1 MKSKVFYLLIVL
13 LLAVAGCADNS
24 GSSSNGGTQSAGDGT
39 LGGQTTAN
47 IKEYFTAG
55 SGSTAAVNAKV
66 LYRDNSH
73 RNDFEQDDDIEGVR
87 LFFRYEDNTTSE
99 AVYNINGQEYHAI
112 VDDMVYAG
120 HNWIGLELEQLY
132 NVNGRPDYAASRND
146 RIGLVNIKTGEV
158 IVMEN
163 QVFSRCQDLET
174 LEVLGN
180 NKAYFICENS
190 AYTLDLGTKEIVQ
203 VGASKNDKFDDSF
216 TVLFA
221 DGTGVYQME
230 REYNRPNDIRFI
242 DDDSVVT
249 VNGDLTELPVKYFKD
264 ENDNI
269 LYFKDNRLYNLSLE
283 DGVLAAADLNL
294 ELPATALGPV
304 RNEDDAT
311 AKFISRQVMV
321 SDTAFYVYDVVAD
334 TITETPW
341 NNIDFNTM
349 RPFIENSEDAEEHIF
364 FGENGIAYVY
374 GRSIIKYIP
383 YVENA
388 EPKTVALPED
398 INIAD
403 YEIDDITL
411 IGDVLYFQLEGRGSE
426 RETFYRADVSQDI
439 ISAEEYTGDKTI
451 MKVIDI
457 DITVTTPEDNTG
469 SDTGDNNDNQ
479 GNTGSDTGS
488 NNGNQGNTGSD
499 TGDNNGNQGGNTGS
513 DTGSNNGNQGGNT
526 DTGSNGNNTETPV
539 M

>member
-73 RNDFEQDDDIEGVR
+73 RNDFEQGDDIEGVR

-120 HNWIGLELEQLY
+120 HNWIGIELEQLY
-132 NVNGRPDYAASRND
+132 DVNGRPDYAASRND

-163 QVFSRCQDLET
+163 PVFARCQDLET

-242 DDDSVVT
+242 DNDSVVT
-249 VNGDLTELPVKYFKD
+249 VNGDITELPVKYFKD
-264 ENDNI
+264 ANDNI
-269 LYFKDNRLYNLSLE
+269 LYFLDNRLYNLLLE
-283 DGVLAAADLNL
+283 DGVLTAADSNL
-294 ELPATALGPV
+294 ELPAAALGPV

-311 AKFISRQVMV
+311 AKFISRQIMV
-321 SDTAFYVYDVVAD
+321 SDTAFYVYDVVAK

-349 RPFIENSEDAEEHIF
+349 RSFIENSEDAEEHIF
-364 FGENGIAYVY
+364 FGENGIAYVA
-374 GRSIIKYIP
+374 GNQIRYIA
-383 YVENA
+383 YAENA
-388 EPKTVALPED
+388 SPKTVTLPKRID
-398 INIAD
+398 TAN

-411 IGDVLYFQLEGRGSE
+411 IGDVLYFQLEGRRDE
-426 RETFYRADVSQDI
+426 RETFYRADVSKDI

-479 GNTGSDTGS
+479 GNTGSDTG
-488 NNGNQGNTGSD
+488 
-499 TGDNNGNQGGNTGS
+499 DNSGNQGGSTGSNTG
-513 DTGSNNGNQGGNT
+513 DNNGNQGGNT

>member
-24 GSSSNGGTQSAGDGT
+24 GSSNGGTQSAGDGT

-132 NVNGRPDYAASRND
+132 NVNGRPDAGGSRND
-146 RIGLVNIKTGEV
+146 RIGLVNIKTGEI

-163 QVFSRCQDLET
+163 AVFARCQDLET

-180 NKAYFICENS
+180 NKAYFLCENS
-190 AYTLDLGTKEIVQ
+190 AYSLDLGTKEVVQ
-203 VGASKNDKFDDSF
+203 IGSSKNDKFDDSYA
-216 TVLFA
+216 VIFA
-221 DGTGVYQME
+221 DGTGVYQPK
-230 REYNRPNDIRFI
+230 REYNRPSGIKFI
-242 DDDSVVT
+242 DNDSIVT
-249 VNGDLTELPVKYFKD
+249 GDITELPFKYFKN
-264 ENDNI
+264 EQDNI
-269 LYFKDNRLYNLSLE
+269 LYFKDNILYNLVLE
-283 DGVLAAADLNL
+283 NGALTAKNVNVDAIPL
-294 ELPATALGPV
+294 EAVGPV
-304 RNEDDAT
+304 RNEDDVT
-311 AKFISRQVMV
+311 AKFISRQIMV
-321 SDTAFYVYDVVAD
+321 SDTAFYVYDTVLNTV
-334 TITETPW
+334 TETLW
-341 NNIDFNTM
+341 NNTDFAYM
-349 RPFIENSEDAEEHIF
+349 KPFILNSEDAEEHIF
-364 FGENGIAYVY
+364 FGENGIAYVA
-374 GRSIIKYIP
+374 GNQIRYIA
-383 YVENA
+383 YAENTS
-388 EPKTVALPED
+388 PKTVTLPEGID
-398 INIAD
+398 TAN

-411 IGDVLYFQLEGRGSE
+411 IGNVLYFQLEERRSE
-426 RETFYRADVSQDI
+426 RETFYRADVSKDI

-469 SDTGDNNDNQ
+469 SDTG
-479 GNTGSDTGS
+479 
-488 NNGNQGNTGSD
+488 
-499 TGDNNGNQGGNTGS
+499 
-513 DTGSNNGNQGGNT
+513 SNNGNQGGNT

>member
-24 GSSSNGGTQSAGDGT
+24 DSSNGGTQSAGDGT

-66 LYRDNSH
+66 LYRDNNY

-99 AVYNINGQEYHAI
+99 AVYNINGHEYHAI

-132 NVNGRPDYAASRND
+132 NVNGRPDYAVSRND

-242 DDDSVVT
+242 DNDSVVT

-264 ENDNI
+264 ANDNI
-269 LYFKDNRLYNLSLE
+269 LYFLDNRLYNLSLK
-283 DGVLAAADLNL
+283 DGVLTAADSNL

-321 SDTAFYVYDVVAD
+321 SDTAFYVYDVVAK

-364 FGENGIAYVY
+364 FGENGIAYVA
-374 GRSIIKYIP
+374 GNQIRYIA
-383 YVENA
+383 YAENA
-388 EPKTVALPED
+388 SPKTVTLPEGID
-398 INIAD
+398 TAN

-411 IGDVLYFQLEGRGSE
+411 IGNVLYFQLEERRSE
-426 RETFYRADVSQDI
+426 RETYYRADVSQNI

-457 DITVTTPEDNTG
+457 DITITTPEDNTG
-469 SDTGDNNDNQ
+469 SN
-479 GNTGSDTGS
+479 
-488 NNGNQGNTGSD
+488 
-499 TGDNNGNQGGNTGS
+499 
-513 DTGSNNGNQGGNT
+513 TGSNNGNQGGNT
-526 DTGSNGNNTETPV
+526 DTGSNGNNTETPEPSV
-539 M
+539 I

>member
-1 MKSKVFYLLIVL
+1 
-13 LLAVAGCADNS
+13 
-24 GSSSNGGTQSAGDGT
+24 
-39 LGGQTTAN
+39 
-47 IKEYFTAG
+47 
-55 SGSTAAVNAKV
+55 
-66 LYRDNSH
+66 
-73 RNDFEQDDDIEGVR
+73 
-87 LFFRYEDNTTSE
+87 
-99 AVYNINGQEYHAI
+99 
-112 VDDMVYAG
+112 
-120 HNWIGLELEQLY
+120 
-132 NVNGRPDYAASRND
+132 
-146 RIGLVNIKTGEV
+146 
-158 IVMEN
+158 MEN
-163 QVFSRCQDLET
+163 AVFARCQDLET

-242 DDDSVVT
+242 DNDSVVT
-249 VNGDLTELPVKYFKD
+249 VNSELTELPVKYFKD

-269 LYFKDNRLYNLSLE
+269 LYFLDNRLYNLSLK
-283 DGVLAAADLNL
+283 DGVLTAADLNI
-294 ELPATALGPV
+294 ELPAAALGPV

-321 SDTAFYVYDVVAD
+321 SDTAFYVYDVMAD

-374 GRSIIKYIP
+374 GRNTIKYIP

-388 EPKTVALPED
+388 EPKTVALPEG
-398 INIAD
+398 INMAD

-411 IGDVLYFQLEGRGSE
+411 IGDVLYFQLEGRRDE
-426 RETFYRADVSQDI
+426 RETYYRADVSQDI
-439 ISAEEYTGDKTI
+439 ILAEEYTGDKTI

-457 DITVTTPEDNTG
+457 DITITTPEDNTG
-469 SDTGDNNDNQ
+469 SN
-479 GNTGSDTGS
+479 
-488 NNGNQGNTGSD
+488 
-499 TGDNNGNQGGNTGS
+499 TGDNNGNQGSTGS

>member
-73 RNDFEQDDDIEGVR
+73 RNDFEQGDDIEGVR

-120 HNWIGLELEQLY
+120 HNWIGIELEQLY
-132 NVNGRPDYAASRND
+132 DVNGRPDYAASRND

-163 QVFSRCQDLET
+163 PVFARCQDLET

-242 DDDSVVT
+242 DNDSVVT
-249 VNGDLTELPVKYFKD
+249 VNGDITELPVKYFKD
-264 ENDNI
+264 ANDNI
-269 LYFKDNRLYNLSLE
+269 LYFLDNRLYNLLLE
-283 DGVLAAADLNL
+283 DGVLTAADSNL
-294 ELPATALGPV
+294 ELPAAALGPV

-311 AKFISRQVMV
+311 AKFISRQIMV
-321 SDTAFYVYDVVAD
+321 SDTAFYVYDVVAK

-364 FGENGIAYVY
+364 FGENGIAYVA
-374 GRSIIKYIP
+374 GNQIRYIA
-383 YVENA
+383 YAENA
-388 EPKTVALPED
+388 SPKTVTLPKRID
-398 INIAD
+398 TAN

-411 IGDVLYFQLEGRGSE
+411 IGDVLYFQLEGRRDE
-426 RETFYRADVSQDI
+426 RETFYRADVSKDI

-469 SDTGDNNDNQ
+469 SNTGD
-479 GNTGSDTGS
+479 

-499 TGDNNGNQGGNTGS
+499 TGDNSGNQGGSTGSNTG
-513 DTGSNNGNQGGNT
+513 DNNGNQGGNT

>member
-24 GSSSNGGTQSAGDGT
+24 DSSNGGTQSAGDGT

-66 LYRDNSH
+66 LYRDNNY

-180 NKAYFICENS
+180 NKAYFLCENS
-190 AYTLDLGTKEIVQ
+190 AYSLDLGTKEVVQ
-203 VGASKNDKFDDSF
+203 IGSSKNDKFDDSYA
-216 TVLFA
+216 VIFA
-221 DGTGVYQME
+221 DGTGVYQPE
-230 REYNRPNDIRFI
+230 REYNRPSGIKFI
-242 DDDSVVT
+242 DNDSIVT
-249 VNGDLTELPVKYFKD
+249 GDITELPFKYFKN
-264 ENDNI
+264 EQDNI
-269 LYFKDNRLYNLSLE
+269 LYFKDNILYNLVLE
-283 DGVLAAADLNL
+283 NGALTAKNVNVDAIPL
-294 ELPATALGPV
+294 EAVGPV

-321 SDTAFYVYDVVAD
+321 SDTAFYVYDVMAD

-364 FGENGIAYVY
+364 FGENGIAYVA
-374 GRSIIKYIP
+374 GNQIRYIA
-383 YVENA
+383 YAENA
-388 EPKTVALPED
+388 SPKTVTLPEGID
-398 INIAD
+398 TAN

-411 IGDVLYFQLEGRGSE
+411 IGNVLYFQLEERRSE
-426 RETFYRADVSQDI
+426 RETYYRADVSQDI
-439 ISAEEYTGDKTI
+439 ISSEEYTGDKTI

-457 DITVTTPEDNTG
+457 DITVTTPED
-469 SDTGDNNDNQ
+469 
-479 GNTGSDTGS
+479 NTGSDTGS

>member
-66 LYRDNSH
+66 LYRDNNY

-99 AVYNINGQEYHAI
+99 AVYNINGHEYHAI

-132 NVNGRPDYAASRND
+132 NVNGRPDTSGSRND
-146 RIGLVNIKTGEV
+146 RIGLVNIKTGEI

-163 QVFSRCQDLET
+163 AVFARCQDLET

-242 DDDSVVT
+242 DNDSVVT

-269 LYFKDNRLYNLSLE
+269 LYFLDNRLYNLSLK
-283 DGVLAAADLNL
+283 DGVLTAADSNL

-321 SDTAFYVYDVVAD
+321 SDTAFYVYDVMAD

-364 FGENGIAYVY
+364 FGENGIAYVA
-374 GRSIIKYIP
+374 GNQIRYIA
-383 YVENA
+383 YAENTS
-388 EPKTVALPED
+388 PKTVTLPEGID
-398 INIAD
+398 TAN

-411 IGDVLYFQLEGRGSE
+411 IGNVLYFQLEERRSE
-426 RETFYRADVSQDI
+426 RETFYRADVSKDI

-469 SDTGDNNDNQ
+469 SNTGD
-479 GNTGSDTGS
+479 

-499 TGDNNGNQGGNTGS
+499 TGNNNGNQGNTGS

>member
-24 GSSSNGGTQSAGDGT
+24 DSSKGGTQSAGDGT

-73 RNDFEQDDDIEGVR
+73 RNDFEQGDDIEGVR

-132 NVNGRPDYAASRND
+132 NVNGRPDAGGSRND
-146 RIGLVNIKTGEV
+146 RIGLVNIKTGEI

-163 QVFSRCQDLET
+163 AVFARCQDLET

-180 NKAYFICENS
+180 NKAYFLCENS
-190 AYTLDLGTKEIVQ
+190 AYSLDLGTKEVVQ
-203 VGASKNDKFDDSF
+203 IGASKNDKFDDSF

-242 DDDSVVT
+242 ENDSVVT
-249 VNGDLTELPVKYFKD
+249 VNGDITELPVKYFKD
-264 ENDNI
+264 ANDNI
-269 LYFKDNRLYNLSLE
+269 LYFLDNRLYNLSLE
-283 DGVLAAADLNL
+283 DGVLAAADLNI
-294 ELPATALGPV
+294 ELPAAALGPV

-321 SDTAFYVYDVVAD
+321 SDTAFYVYDVVAK

-374 GRSIIKYIP
+374 GRNTIKYIP

-388 EPKTVALPED
+388 EPKTVALPES

-411 IGDVLYFQLEGRGSE
+411 IGDVLYFQLEGRRDE
-426 RETFYRADVSQDI
+426 RETYYRADVSQNI

-457 DITVTTPEDNTG
+457 DITITTPEDNTG
-469 SDTGDNNDNQ
+469 SNTGD
-479 GNTGSDTGS
+479 
-488 NNGNQGNTGSD
+488 NNGNQGSTGSD
-499 TGDNNGNQGGNTGS
+499 TGDNNGSQGSTGS

>member
-1 MKSKVFYLLIVL
+1 MIVRFMYLVFVSLLVFIS
-13 LLAVAGCADNS
+13 GCADD
-24 GSSSNGGTQSAGDGT
+24 GSSNSSNQNVSADGT
-39 LGGQTTAN
+39 LGGSGTLSN
-47 IKEYFTAG
+47 VKEYFTAG
-55 SGSTAAVNAKV
+55 PQTSAAASVNAKA
-66 LYRDNSH
+66 LYRDDNYH
-73 RNDFEQDDDIEGVR
+73 NDFEHNDDIDGTR
-87 LFFRYEDNTTSE
+87 LFFRYADNTTAE
-99 AVYNINGQEYHAI
+99 AVYNINGQSYNAI

-132 NVNGRPDYAASRND
+132 NVDGTPNQTNRRTD
-146 RIGLVNIKTGEV
+146 RIGLLNIKTGEIIV
-158 IVMEN
+158 IEN
-163 QVFSRCQDLET
+163 PVFQTCQDLET

-180 NKAYFICENS
+180 NKAYFLCENS
-190 AYTLDLGTKEIVQ
+190 AYSLDLGTKDIVQ
-203 VGASKNDKFDDSF
+203 IGISKNDKFDDSYA
-216 TVLFA
+216 VIFA

-242 DDDSVVT
+242 DNDSVVT

-269 LYFKDNRLYNLSLE
+269 LYFLDNRLYNLSLK
-283 DGVLAAADLNL
+283 DGVLTAADLNI
-294 ELPATALGPV
+294 ELPAAALGPV

-311 AKFISRQVMV
+311 AKFISRQIMV
-321 SDTAFYVYDVVAD
+321 SDTAFYVYDVVAK

-374 GRSIIKYIP
+374 DRNTIKYIP

-388 EPKTVALPED
+388 EPKTVALPEG

-457 DITVTTPEDNTG
+457 DITVTTPED
-469 SDTGDNNDNQ
+469 S
-479 GNTGSDTGS
+479 TGS
-488 NNGNQGNTGSD
+488 N
-499 TGDNNGNQGGNTGS
+499 TGD
-513 DTGSNNGNQGGNT
+513 NNGNQGGNT

>member
-1 MKSKVFYLLIVL
+1 MKSKVFYLLVVL

-24 GSSSNGGTQSAGDGT
+24 GSSNGGTQSAGDGT
-39 LGGQTTAN
+39 LGGQTTAK

-66 LYRDNSH
+66 LYRDNNY

-99 AVYNINGQEYHAI
+99 AVYNINGHEYHAI

-132 NVNGRPDYAASRND
+132 NVNGRPDAGGSRND
-146 RIGLVNIKTGEV
+146 RIGLVNIKTGEI

-163 QVFSRCQDLET
+163 AVFARCQDLET

-230 REYNRPNDIRFI
+230 RDYNRPNDIRFI
-242 DDDSVVT
+242 DNDSVVT

-264 ENDNI
+264 ANDNI
-269 LYFKDNRLYNLSLE
+269 LYFKDNILYNLVLE
-283 DGVLAAADLNL
+283 NGALTAKNVNVDAIPL
-294 ELPATALGPV
+294 EAVGPV

-321 SDTAFYVYDVVAD
+321 SDTAFYVYDVVAK

-349 RPFIENSEDAEEHIF
+349 RPFIENSEDAGEHIF
-364 FGENGIAYVY
+364 FGENGIAYVA
-374 GRSIIKYIP
+374 GNQIRYIA
-383 YVENA
+383 YAENTS
-388 EPKTVALPED
+388 PKTVTLPEGID
-398 INIAD
+398 TAN

-411 IGDVLYFQLEGRGSE
+411 IGNVLYFQLEERRSE
-426 RETFYRADVSQDI
+426 RETFYRADVSKDI

-469 SDTGDNNDNQ
+469 SNTGD
-479 GNTGSDTGS
+479 

-499 TGDNNGNQGGNTGS
+499 TGNNNGNQGNTGS